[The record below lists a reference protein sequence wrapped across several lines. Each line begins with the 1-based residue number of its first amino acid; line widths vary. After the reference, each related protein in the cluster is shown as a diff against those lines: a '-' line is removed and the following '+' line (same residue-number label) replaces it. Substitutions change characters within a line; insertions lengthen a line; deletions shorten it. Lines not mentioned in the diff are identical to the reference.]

1 MNTKQRFEMYLEWCE
16 DLRMLGADYEDI
28 CEREEDFYES
38 LSSNI
43 ARDIRTRM
51 EHEIRLKCFEEI
63 LSKKRDL
70 SRDELSILLDERT
83 KSRIRA
89 MALRDMEKVI
99 RLDKKRLKTQEFR
112 KDAHIATE
120 AELAEEK
127 AGESARKASE
137 VREIRKNGLDVTIG
151 ETESIFRSKDGT
163 AYCINRH
170 MVPWHQ
176 RNHARLE
183 LIVRE
188 CAEAGLHVDWI
199 AKILGIP
206 KEDKRRI
213 VYLARKLGFDV
224 CQTPRSKFA
233 MTETIRVLDEDGM
246 FLVEKPNPFHIGNT
260 PKWGG

>member
-1 MNTKQRFEMYLEWCE
+1 MYLEWCE
-16 DLRMLGADYEDI
+16 ELRVLGADYEDM

-38 LSSNI
+38 LSAEI
-43 ARDIRTRM
+43 TRDIKTRM

-63 LSKKRDL
+63 LSEKRDL

-83 KSRIRA
+83 KSRIRE

-99 RLDKKRLKTQEFR
+99 RLDKKRLKAQEFR
-112 KDAHIATE
+112 KDAHIVTE
-120 AELAEEK
+120 AELSEETDS
-127 AGESARKASE
+127 ESARKAPDI
-137 VREIRKNGLDVTIG
+137 REIRKNGLDVTIG
-151 ETESIFRSKDGT
+151 ETESVFRSKDGT
-163 AYCINRH
+163 TYRINRQ

-188 CAEAGLHVDWI
+188 CTEAWLHVDWI
-199 AKILGIP
+199 VKILGIP

-213 VYLARKLGFDV
+213 IYLARKLGFDV

-233 MTETIRVLDEDGM
+233 MVETIRALDEEGV
-246 FLVEKPNPFHIGNT
+246 FLVEKPNSFRDRNSLKTGDQADE
-260 PKWGG
+260 K